1 MSDSHSRPDAIPAFL
16 TGGGETG
23 ALVRAF
29 NWASTPLGPIE
40 RWPASLKTTV
50 GTLLHS
56 RHPMFL
62 WWGPELIQIYNDA
75 YAPSFGAG
83 RHPAAMGQRGMDC
96 WQDIWPIIWP
106 QIDDVMRRG
115 KPSWNEDHLVP
126 IVRNGRLEE
135 VYWTYGYSPVF
146 DDDGRIGGT
155 LVVCT
160 ETTSRVVGARR
171 LEALHG
177 VAETLALAANQ
188 SALLD
193 GAAEALAQLPTD
205 IPFALFYGVDHRQH
219 GLRRLRRVGLASKTA
234 SALDAAVRPD
244 LEART
249 RDGRPWRVPAGL
261 SIPSAWPEP
270 VESLHALP
278 VGAPESPTG
287 YVLFGLSPRLPFD
300 QAYAGFLQQIC
311 AQINQAQSRVEA
323 FHLRAV
329 VESERNNLLEQAP
342 VATALLT
349 GPRHVFRLANPLYLQ
364 IVGRTDIIG
373 KGYLE
378 AFPELAGTP
387 AAAALDQVYETG
399 EPFVTTEMP
408 VPIDKS
414 GTGTIEDCYFK
425 FNVEPLRT
433 PAGRVYGMM
442 AVAADITPQVQARKA
457 LERAQEE
464 REQLVRQLESASRA
478 KDEFLAMLG
487 HELRNPLSPIL
498 TALQLMRLRGVQGAD
513 RERAIIER
521 QVRHVVGLV
530 DDLLDVSRIT
540 RGKIALRRERLRL
553 ADIVARAIEQAS
565 PLIEE
570 RRHRLEVAVPDTL
583 ALDGDAGRLAQVV
596 SNIVTNAAK
605 YTEPGGSI
613 TIDAGRRDD
622 EVWLRVRDTGAGIGA
637 DILPRVFETFTQGR
651 QPSDRSQG
659 GLGLGL
665 AIVKNLV
672 DAHGGTVSLH
682 SAGPGRGTECTVR
695 LPAAPPVTPDA
706 EPVQESGTAAPPAGG
721 CRVLLVDDNRDAA
734 EMLAESLRGMGHEVY
749 VALDGAAALDLAA
762 RTRIDVALLD
772 LGLPVI
778 DGYELA
784 SRLRQL
790 DGWATV
796 PFAALTGYG
805 QADDRQRTRSAGF
818 AEHLVKPVDLD
829 ELHVAVC
836 RLAGLEA
843 GDSAPS

>member
-1 MSDSHSRPDAIPAFL
+1 MAQYEHTPDKIPAFL
-16 TGGGETG
+16 AGGGEAG

-29 NWASTPLGPIE
+29 DWASTPLGPIE
-40 RWPASLKTTV
+40 RWSASLKTTV

-62 WWGPELIQIYNDA
+62 WWGPELIQFYNDA

-83 RHPAAMGQRGMDC
+83 RHPSAMGQRGVDC

-106 QIDDVMRRG
+106 QIDDVMQRG

-160 ETTSRVVGARR
+160 ETTSRVLGARR
-171 LEALHG
+171 LQALHAI
-177 VAETLALAANQ
+177 AETLALAANQ

-193 GAAEALAQLPTD
+193 GAAEALAQFPVD
-205 IPFALFYGVDHRQH
+205 VPFALFYGVDPKAR
-219 GLRRLRRVGLASKTA
+219 GLRRLRRVGLDSKA
-234 SALDAAVRPD
+234 AAALDAAVRPD
-244 LEART
+244 LETRARA
-249 RDGRPWRVPAGL
+249 GRPWRVPPGL
-261 SIPSAWPEP
+261 AFASAWPEP
-270 VESLHALP
+270 VEQLHAVP
-278 VGAPESPTG
+278 VGTPESPTG

-300 QAYAGFLQQIC
+300 EAYARFLQQLC
-311 AQINQAQSRVEA
+311 AQFTEAQARIEA

-342 VATALLT
+342 VATALMT
-349 GPRHVFRLANPLYLQ
+349 GPQHVFRLANPLYLQ
-364 IVGRTDIIG
+364 IVGRTDIVG
-373 KGYLE
+373 KAYLE
-378 AFPELAGTP
+378 AFPELAGTE
-387 AAAALDQVYETG
+387 ASAVLDRVYQTG
-399 EPFVTTEMP
+399 EPFVTSEMLI
-408 VPIDKS
+408 PIDKT
-414 GTGTIEDCYFK
+414 GTGVAEDSFFR
-425 FNVEPLRT
+425 FNLEPLRT

-457 LERAQEE
+457 LEQAQEDRE
-464 REQLVRQLESASRA
+464 RLVRQLESASRA

-513 RERAIIER
+513 RERSIIER

-540 RGKIALRRERLRL
+540 RGKIALKLERLRL
-553 ADIVARAIEQAS
+553 ADVVARGIEQAS

-570 RRHRLEVAVPDTL
+570 RRHRLEVAIPETL
-583 ALDGDAGRLAQVV
+583 AVDGDAGRLAQVV
-596 SNIVTNAAK
+596 ANILTNAAK
-605 YTEPGGSI
+605 YTEPGGRI
-613 TIDAGRRDD
+613 AIDAARRDD
-622 EVWLRVRDTGAGIGA
+622 EMRLRVRDTGAGISA
-637 DILPRVFETFTQGR
+637 EMLPRVFETFTQGR
-651 QPSDRSQG
+651 QPSNRAQG

-672 DAHGGTVSLH
+672 EAHGGSVSLH
-682 SAGPGRGTECTVR
+682 SEGPGRGTECLIR
-695 LPAAPPVTPDA
+695 LPAA
-706 EPVQESGTAAPPAGG
+706 QTAAAAEAPALETVTEADAGGG

-734 EMLAESLRGMGHEVY
+734 EMLAASLRAMGHEVY
-749 VALDGAAALDLAA
+749 IALDGLAALDLAA
-762 RTRIDVALLD
+762 NQVADVALLD

-784 SRLRQL
+784 SRLRQQA
-790 DGWATV
+790 GWASV

-805 QADDRQRTRSAGF
+805 QADDRQRTAAAGF
-818 AEHLVKPVDLD
+818 AHHLVKPIDLD
-829 ELHVAVC
+829 ELDVAVR
-836 RLAGLEA
+836 RLAGREA
-843 GDSAPS
+843 DPAAG

>member
-1 MSDSHSRPDAIPAFL
+1 MAPHDIQDNPIPAFL
-16 TGGGETG
+16 TGGGEAG

-29 NWASTPLGPIE
+29 DWASTPVGPID

-62 WWGPELIQIYNDA
+62 WWGPELIQFYNDA

-83 RHPAAMGQRGMDC
+83 RHPAAMGQRGADC
-96 WQDIWPIIWP
+96 WQDIWPIISP

-146 DDDGRIGGT
+146 DDDGGIGGT
-155 LVVCT
+155 LVVVT
-160 ETTSRVVGARR
+160 ETTSRVIGARR
-171 LEALHG
+171 LAALRE
-177 VAETLALAANQ
+177 VAETIALAAGQ
-188 SALLD
+188 AALLD
-193 GAAEALAQLPTD
+193 GAAEALAGLPAD
-205 IPFALFYGVDHRQH
+205 IPFALFYRVDHRAP
-219 GLRRLRRVGLASKTA
+219 GLRRLRRVGVDSRTA
-234 SALDAAVRPD
+234 AALDAAVRPG
-244 LEART
+244 LEAKA
-249 RDGRPWRVPAGL
+249 RDGRPFPLPPGL

-270 VESLHALP
+270 VEHVHALP
-278 VGAPESPTG
+278 IGAPESPTG
-287 YVLFGLSPRLPFD
+287 YILFGLSPRLPFD
-300 QAYAGFLQQIC
+300 RAYAGFLQQLC
-311 AQINQAQSRVEA
+311 AQLTQAQSRIEA

-349 GPRHVFRLANPLYLQ
+349 GPRHVFRLANPLYRQ
-364 IVGRTDIIG
+364 IVGRSDILG
-373 KGYLE
+373 KAYLE
-378 AFPELAGTP
+378 AFPELAGSP
-387 AAAALDQVYETG
+387 AVEALDRVYETG
-399 EPFVTTEMP
+399 EPFVTNEMH
-408 VPIDKS
+408 ITLDKD
-414 GTGTIEDCYFK
+414 GTGRLEDCYFK
-425 FNVEPLRT
+425 FNLEPMRT

-442 AVAADITPQVQARKA
+442 ALAADITPQVQARKA
-457 LERAQEE
+457 LEQAQDE
-464 REQLVRQLESASRA
+464 REELVRQLESASRA

-513 RERAIIER
+513 RERDIIER

-540 RGKIALRRERLRL
+540 RGKIALKRERLPL
-553 ADIVARAIEQAS
+553 AEVVARAIEQAS

-583 ALDGDAGRLAQVV
+583 AVHGDAGRLAQVV

-605 YTEPGGSI
+605 YTEPGGRI
-613 TIDAGRRDD
+613 TVEAARDGE
-622 EVWLRVRDTGAGIGA
+622 EVRLHMRDTGAGISA
-637 DILPRVFETFTQGR
+637 EMLPRVFETFTQGR
-651 QPSDRSQG
+651 QRSDRAQG

-672 DAHGGTVSLH
+672 EAHGGSVSLH
-682 SAGPGRGTECTVR
+682 SDGPGRGTECIVR
-695 LPAAPPVTPDA
+695 LPAAPQDA
-706 EPVQESGTAAPPAGG
+706 VNEVAGPEMPTAAVRGGG
-721 CRVLLVDDNRDAA
+721 CRVLIVDDNRDAA
-734 EMLAESLRGMGHEVY
+734 EMLAESLRSVGHEVQ
-749 VALDGAAALDLAA
+749 VALDGLAALELAA
-762 RTRIDVALLD
+762 RQVADVALLD

-790 DGWATV
+790 EGWAGV

-805 QADDRQRTRSAGF
+805 QADDRQKTAAAGF
-818 AEHLVKPVDLD
+818 AEHLVKPIDID
-829 ELHVAVC
+829 ELDVAVR
-836 RLAGLEA
+836 RLARGEA
-843 GDSAPS
+843 DPAGS